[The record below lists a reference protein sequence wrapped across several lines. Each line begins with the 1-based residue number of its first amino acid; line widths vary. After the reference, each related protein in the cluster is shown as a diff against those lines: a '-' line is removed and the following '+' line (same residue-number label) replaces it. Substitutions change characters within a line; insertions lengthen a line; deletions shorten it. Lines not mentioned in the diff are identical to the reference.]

1 VPSPGIIV
9 GDKYRLEE
17 PIGEGGMAT
26 VWRAVHTTLDRA
38 VAVKFLEAVG
48 THAQSLAERFL
59 REAKLAAGIRHRHVV
74 DIIDFGVT
82 DEGQPFMVMEFL
94 EGQSLAERYTEGP
107 PVTDWEL
114 LEIVAMILGGLA
126 AVHDAGILHRDVKPE
141 NIFLVRDSDG
151 MYPKLIDF
159 GVSKGFQS
167 GDRITRTGAVV
178 GTPEYMS
185 PEQARGLKEID
196 QRSDLFAI
204 GVVLYEGLCGETPFE
219 SENPGDVLIRV
230 ATEDAAPLS
239 ERRPD
244 LPPELVS
251 LVHLALQKDP
261 NERFGDARSMRDAVH
276 AVMQSPQPLEGR
288 PDDRNGFGPAPGS
301 GLIRVISSRPPASG
315 EVPVPLLPAG
325 SVPPSPPM
333 PPTPRPSGKTP
344 PPPPP
349 AAKKK
354 KKKEIRP
361 EDLDTSE
368 IEVEKLPDLRPLPP
382 KQKRRGRWAWPLMAI
397 VLLGAGAG
405 AFFAFDGMTL
415 VEQTMQTMG
424 ASDDPAAQ
432 GELRPGRDVAAL
444 SDPEPAG
451 DVERT
456 DIAFDPPPADGAG
469 APDSETID
477 VPSPPDPP
485 DAVDELPDDG

>member
-26 VWRAVHTTLDRA
+26 VWKAVHTTLDRA

-48 THAQSLAERFL
+48 THAQNLSERFL

-94 EGQSLAERYTEGP
+94 QGQSLAERYTDGP

-126 AVHDAGILHRDVKPE
+126 SVHDTGILHRDVKPE

-151 MYPKLIDF
+151 IYPKLIDF
-159 GVSKGFQS
+159 GVSKGFQG

-185 PEQARGLKEID
+185 PEQARGLKDIGPA
-196 QRSDLFAI
+196 SDLFAI

-230 ATEDAAPLS
+230 ATEAAQPLS

-244 LPPELVS
+244 LPAEIVS
-251 LVHLALQKDP
+251 LVHMALQKDP
-261 NERFGDARSMRDAVH
+261 MERFPDARSMRDAVH
-276 AVMQSPQPLEGR
+276 AVMQSALPLEGR

-315 EVPVPLLPAG
+315 EVPVPLLPVG
-325 SVPPSPPM
+325 SVPPNHPLPPN
-333 PPTPRPSGKTP
+333 PKPSGKKP

-349 AAKKK
+349 SAKRKP
-354 KKKEIRP
+354 IRP

-382 KQKRRGRWAWPLMAI
+382 AASKRRGLVLPLAT
-397 VLLGAGAG
+397 VLVLGAGAG
-405 AFFAFDGMTL
+405 AFFAFDGMSVVQQAL
-415 VEQTMQTMG
+415 G
-424 ASDDPAAQ
+424 GSDDPAAS
-432 GELRPGRDVAAL
+432 GELRPGQDVAAL
-444 SDPEPAG
+444 SEPEPDED
-451 DVERT
+451 DVGQT
-456 DIAFDPPPADGAG
+456 DVAFDPPPTDGED

-485 DAVDELPDDG
+485 DAVEELAEGE

>member
-1 VPSPGIIV
+1 MPSPGIIV

-94 EGQSLAERYTEGP
+94 VGQSLADRYTDGP

-126 AVHDAGILHRDVKPE
+126 SVHDAGILHRDLKPE

-151 MYPKLIDF
+151 IYPKLIDF
-159 GVSKGFQS
+159 GVSKGFTG

-185 PEQARGLKEID
+185 PEQARGLKEIGPA
-196 QRSDLFAI
+196 SDLFAI
-204 GVVLYEGLCGETPFE
+204 GVVLYEGFCGETPFE

-230 ATEDAAPLS
+230 ATEDAEPLS

-244 LPPELVS
+244 LPAEVVS

-261 NERFGDARSMRDAVH
+261 LERFSDARSMRDAVH
-276 AVMQSPQPLEGR
+276 AVMQSALPLEGS

-325 SVPPSPPM
+325 SVPPSPPL
-333 PPTPRPSGKTP
+333 PPAPTPSGKIP
-344 PPPPP
+344 PPPPKR
-349 AAKKK
+349 KKA
-354 KKKEIRP
+354 IRP
-361 EDLDTSE
+361 EDLETTE

-382 KQKRRGRWAWPLMAI
+382 AKAKRRRWVWPFVAVL
-397 VLLGAGAG
+397 LLGAGVG
-405 AFFAFDGMTL
+405 AFVALDGMSF
-415 VEQTMQTMG
+415 VERSMEGDQ
-424 ASDDPAAQ
+424 DPAAS

-444 SDPEPAG
+444 SDPEPTEDPG
-451 DVERT
+451 PTDV
-456 DIAFDPPPADGAG
+456 AFDPPPNDGAD
-469 APDSETID
+469 APGSETID

-485 DAVDELPDDG
+485 DEVEVLPDE